1 MAYSAA
7 LDVRITDSCL
17 RDGSHAIRHQFT
29 EQQVRAIVR
38 ALDEAHVPVV
48 EVTHGDGLGGS
59 SFNYGFSAVDD
70 KVLIKAAAETAR
82 DIKIACLILP
92 GVGTVDD
99 ISAARDLGVSI
110 IRIATHATEA
120 DISAQHFGIAR
131 DLGLET
137 VGFLMMAHSIP
148 AGELAVQAKIM
159 ADAGCECVYVVD
171 SAGALIL
178 DEVTDRIL
186 AVREAVGPDVQVG
199 FHGHQNLSLAVAN
212 TILAIR
218 AGAVQVD
225 GCARAFGAGAGN
237 TPTEVLAA
245 VCERLGI
252 RTGIDVFTLADA
264 AEDVVRP
271 AMDREPVVDRM
282 ALIMGYAGVYSSFLR
297 HAERAAERYGVSGA
311 ELLVRAGAR
320 KLVGGQEDMLIG
332 IALELAAEQA
342 DRAERAGQAQQAGLE
357 SVDVSAAS

>member
-1 MAYSAA
+1 M
-7 LDVRITDSCL
+7 
-17 RDGSHAIRHQFT
+17 
-29 EQQVRAIVR
+29 R
-38 ALDEAHVPVV
+38 ALDEAHVPVI

-59 SFNYGFSAVDD
+59 SFNYGFSAVDEQ
-70 KVLIKAAAETAR
+70 VLIRAAAQTAR

-99 ISAARDLGVSI
+99 ISAARDLGASI

-137 VGFLMMAHSIP
+137 VGFLMMAHTIP
-148 AGELAVQAKIM
+148 AAELATQARIM

-178 DEVTDRIL
+178 DEVTDRVVAL
-186 AVREAVGPDVQVG
+186 REALGPEVQVG
-199 FHGHQNLSLAVAN
+199 FHGHQNLSLGVAN

-252 RTGIDVFTLADA
+252 RTGIDVFALADA
-264 AEDVVRP
+264 AQDVVRP
-271 AMDREPVVDRM
+271 AMSSEPVVDRM
-282 ALIMGYAGVYSSFLR
+282 SLIMGYAGVYSSFLR

-311 ELLVRAGAR
+311 ELLVRAGER
-320 KLVGGQEDMLIG
+320 RLVGGQEDMLIG
-332 IALELAAEQA
+332 IALELAAEKTA
-342 DRAERAGQAQQAGLE
+342 AEKTAAEKTAAE
-357 SVDVSAAS
+357 KTAAESAAR